1 MISHIIF
8 HNINIFSRSPAGKQ
22 QVAGVGTND
31 KASQQ
36 RAVIFKISG
45 TKPVHLKISE
55 QVQRSHSG
63 TFSLLKLQRQSGH
76 CILEKLTGFL
86 PMKIPES
93 ALLLQGENPSNETV
107 LEGIKS
113 LLLLCMSGNAT
124 NPPDWEE

>member
-1 MISHIIF
+1 M
-8 HNINIFSRSPAGKQ
+8 
-22 QVAGVGTND
+22 
-31 KASQQ
+31 
-36 RAVIFKISG
+36 
-45 TKPVHLKISE
+45 SE

-63 TFSLLKLQRQSGH
+63 TFSLLKLQRQSGY

-113 LLLLCMSGNAT
+113 LLFLCMSGNAT
-124 NPPDWEE
+124 NPPDLEA